1 MTYRH
6 KSLVENAFDKL
17 LGLHAEIEH
26 DLDGQLASIT
36 AREAEAQRIV
46 AQCFEE
52 RQRIDRERA
61 GLKEAERIYRDAFGS
76 SSNASQP
83 DRAQSV
89 PRAPAVRSVLL
100 DDSAPSLLGD
110 AQTLH
115 QKQVRARIGPQRFLM
130 FDAISTMTQ
139 LRLED
144 LSTLTKLPYRRIKD
158 QMVSD
163 VRSGMVMQSGDLY
176 SLTSGGMDLLSRF
189 KVYKRAHG
197 QPLPTADDIH
207 GDDDRDDAETDDQA
221 SQPLPQTTEAQVQSD
236 LDDTPTS
243 YAIADHDGR
252 ITDRMT

>member
-1 MTYRH
+1 MA
-6 KSLVENAFDKL
+6 NAFDKL
-17 LGLHAEIEH
+17 LNLHAEIEL
-26 DLDGQLASIT
+26 DLDGQLMSIT

-46 AQCFEE
+46 AQCFED

-76 SSNASQP
+76 SSNASQA

-89 PRAPAVRSVLL
+89 PRASVVRPVLL
-100 DDSAPSLLGD
+100 YESAPSLLGD

-130 FDAISTMTQ
+130 MDAISTMVH
-139 LRLED
+139 LNLE
-144 LSTLTKLPYRRIKD
+144 SIATLTKLPYRRVKD

-163 VRSGMVMQSGDLY
+163 VRTGMVLQSDDLY
-176 SLTSGGMDLLSRF
+176 SLTSAGMDLLSRF
-189 KVYKRAHG
+189 KAYKRAHG

-221 SQPLPQTTEAQVQSD
+221 PQLSSQTAEAQVQPD